1 MKKSITLSVA
11 AVVALLSATVLSS
24 CLSCSSCA
32 RKKAAREAAAMGYAP
47 PADTAMQAPAAESAA
62 APVAW

>member
-1 MKKSITLSVA
+1 MKKSITLSIA
-11 AVVALLSATVLSS
+11 AVVALVSATVLSS
-24 CLSCSSCA
+24 CLSCTSCA

-47 PADTAMQAPAAESAA
+47 EMQQAPPPAESAA